1 MCWVFACGGERRHAA
16 RSLLRTKQ
24 PANNANNANG
34 LTFPSKVVY
43 FQIRVHWR
51 DSRVSLFST
60 RLGSTRR
67 FEVEDFVKQ
76 IPEPPAGVCSRPAL
90 FAAPKSKKAGRAEIL
105 RSTAIPQSRD
115 RGYSVPSLALDT
127 TAATTEFKIERCL
140 PPFA

>member
-34 LTFPSKVVY
+34 LAFPSKVVY

-67 FEVEDFVKQ
+67 FEVKDFVKQ
-76 IPEPPAGVCSRPAL
+76 IRVGTLPLSYISWSSNRVRISRADFHDL
-90 FAAPKSKKAGRAEIL
+90 I
-105 RSTAIPQSRD
+105 SR
-115 RGYSVPSLALDT
+115 
-127 TAATTEFKIERCL
+127 
-140 PPFA
+140 